1 MRRSEHDETYAED
14 DEFYVDQIC
23 ENVRFPHDEKEH
35 KMHGDIIKYKLTKT
49 EIENLEYK
57 FNKKV

>member
-1 MRRSEHDETYAED
+1 MDYEYID

-23 ENVRFPHDEKEH
+23 ENVRFPNDNKEH
-35 KMHGDIIKYKLTKT
+35 EMHGDITKYKLTKT

-57 FNKKV
+57 FNKRV